1 MSLRSRENA
10 IRNILPYVD
19 PFATEEDLEQVTWV
33 SDDEV
38 YFKFKDGRRTLYDVP
53 LHASMGFYP
62 EGHKLSDEELRHSFK
77 DRLYKLMVHR
87 RITQEELAERVGTS
101 QTMMSHYLTGRS
113 IPTFITAAKLARA
126 LGCSVEDL
134 LYREY

>member
-1 MSLRSRENA
+1 MSLRSRDNA
-10 IRNILPYVD
+10 VRNILPYVD

-62 EGHKLSDEELRHSFK
+62 EGYKLTDAELKYSFK
-77 DRLYKLMVHR
+77 DRLYRLMVHKG
-87 RITQEELAERVGTS
+87 ITQEELAARSDTS
-101 QTMMSHYLTGRS
+101 QVMISRYMTGRC
-113 IPTFITAAKLARA
+113 IPSLVMAGKMARA